1 MHIICN
7 LVLLHGHSCCCHKTT
22 SNPQLV
28 GRHLYLSW
36 LYFYLNCKHKKSI
49 SPVESRCPTV
59 ADCPRCRQV
68 GSDALALVSTGVS
81 AMCWYCS
88 GVPCLHTSLQ
98 SLLHSTQ
105 TATKG
110 MTVLKVMKKEMY
122 IYAVTFKHIQ
132 TCTYTGHSLALYH
145 DVYTS
150 MMHNY

>member
-1 MHIICN
+1 M
-7 LVLLHGHSCCCHKTT
+7 
-22 SNPQLV
+22 
-28 GRHLYLSW
+28 
-36 LYFYLNCKHKKSI
+36 
-49 SPVESRCPTV
+49 

-132 TCTYTGHSLALYH
+132 TCTYTGHSLVLDMEKSIFRTKRTYA
-145 DVYTS
+145 D
-150 MMHNY
+150 NYNPVMLQNVMDQSFAKY